1 MARSMKKHPRAMRTL
16 AGTAQLFWSFFFPPA
31 PPSEPPVPACDPA
44 PSSCATPAQASALTT
59 DAALTQQAAGL
70 LRGIGCATLADR
82 VQVRWHRRLVSTAGL
97 ARAER
102 AEVQLNPRLQEF
114 PGEVDRTL
122 RHELAH
128 LAAHDRA
135 GRRRITAHGAE
146 WRLACSDLGI
156 PGETRCHALPLG
168 RRAARCAHVYRCPGC
183 ATTLRRARPINARRH
198 RLACR
203 ECCRRHAGGRFDGR
217 FEFVKVSAR
226 EAGCSTVEG

>member
-1 MARSMKKHPRAMRTL
+1 MKKHSRAMRTL

-31 PPSEPPVPACDPA
+31 PPPA
-44 PSSCATPAQASALTT
+44 PTPSGDGPLTT
-59 DAALTQQAAGL
+59 DADLTRRAADL
-70 LRGIGCATLADR
+70 LRDIGCAALADR
-82 VQVRWHRRLVSTAGL
+82 VTVRWHRRLVSTAGL

-102 AEVQLNPRLQEF
+102 AEVQLNPRLTEF

-146 WRLACSDLGI
+146 WRLACCDLGI
-156 PGETRCHALPLG
+156 PDETRCHALPLG
-168 RRAARCAHVYRCPGC
+168 RCRPVRRAHVYRCPGC
-183 ATTLRRARPINARRH
+183 ATTLRRTRPINARRH
-198 RLACR
+198 RLACK

-217 FEFVKVSAR
+217 FEFVKIAS
-226 EAGCSTVEG
+226 